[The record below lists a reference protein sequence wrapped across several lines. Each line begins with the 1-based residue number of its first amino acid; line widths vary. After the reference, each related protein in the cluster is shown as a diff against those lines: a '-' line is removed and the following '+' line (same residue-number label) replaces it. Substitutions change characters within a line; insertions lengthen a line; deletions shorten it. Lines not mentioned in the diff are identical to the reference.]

1 MTTAQSLIEADRMRR
16 IPGIVFADG
25 AAGRRARI
33 AGTGIEVFEV
43 IQQYLNVD
51 RDWGQTQETYHWLTP
66 EQLSAAIAY
75 YTAYPEEID
84 EWLTEA
90 RELEEVVSL
99 LWPRPLLPAVSR
111 VRTALGRKVGGSAST
126 ARSRILNQAPA
137 RRR

>member
-51 RDWGQTQETYHWLTP
+51 RDWGQTQEAYHWLTP

-90 RELEEVVSL
+90 RELEEAFLSSG
-99 LWPRPLLPAVSR
+99 PGPYFPPYPDAVQR
-111 VRTALGRKVGGSAST
+111 LDEKWD
-126 ARSRILNQAPA
+126 A
-137 RRR
+137 RRRRRGLTF

>member
-90 RELEEVVSL
+90 RELEEAFLSSGPGPYFPPYPDVVQRL
-99 LWPRPLLPAVSR
+99 DEKWD
-111 VRTALGRKVGGSAST
+111 
-126 ARSRILNQAPA
+126 A
-137 RRR
+137 RRRRRGLTF

>member
-1 MTTAQSLIEADRMRR
+1 MRR

-90 RELEEVVSL
+90 RELEEAFLSSGPGPYFPPYPESVQRL
-99 LWPRPLLPAVSR
+99 DEKW
-111 VRTALGRKVGGSAST
+111 G
-126 ARSRILNQAPA
+126 A
-137 RRR
+137 RRRQRGLVF